1 MNMKRTIYLLLA
13 LSVILASCM
22 SNKQKKE
29 NKEKIITVTIE
40 PLRYLT
46 EQIAGDKFKVVSLV
60 PKGSSPETY
69 DPTPQQLVK
78 LGDSEAYFRIGY
90 IGFEKTW
97 LERLMENTPHMQ
109 IFDTS
114 MGIDLIYGTHRH
126 GEGEHAHIHEGV
138 EPHIWNSP
146 VNAQI
151 ITKNILLALTKIDKE
166 NEEYYTERYK
176 ALDKQ
181 LEKTDSLIKEKLKD
195 ADKVF
200 MIYHPALSYFARD
213 YGLKQISIEAGGKEP
228 SPVQLKNLINES
240 HKENVKII
248 FVQQEFDV
256 RNAELIAKETG
267 SKIVPINP
275 LSYNWNEEM
284 INVAKALCHEQ

>member
-1 MNMKRTIYLLLA
+1 MKKTIYLLLA
-13 LSVILASCM
+13 MSVLLVSCIG
-22 SNKQKKE
+22 NRQNKE
-29 NKEKIITVTIE
+29 NGEKTITVTIE

-78 LGDSEAYFRIGY
+78 LGDSDAYFRIGY

-97 LERLMENTPHMQ
+97 LDRLMENAPHMQ

-114 MGIDLIYGTHRH
+114 VGVDLIYDTHIH
-126 GEGEHAHIHEGV
+126 GEGEHAHVHEGV

-151 ITKNILLALTKIDKE
+151 IAKNILLALTQMDKE
-166 NEEYYTERYK
+166 NEEYYRERYK

-181 LEKTDSLIKEKLKD
+181 LEKTDSIVKEELKD

-228 SPVQLKNLINES
+228 SPMHLKNLINES
-240 HKENVKII
+240 RNENVKVI
-248 FVQQEFDV
+248 FVQQEFDT

-267 SKIVPINP
+267 TKIVSINP
-275 LSYNWNEEM
+275 LSYDWNEEM
-284 INVAKALCHEQ
+284 IHIAKALHHE